1 MIEGQVHAV
10 SRTDI
15 RTVIALAKQRLAET
29 GRSSHPIYK
38 VRVESRSQI
47 FVYHGRLPTPH
58 DTVEEFLIFDRVKG
72 HWELGEREIVRGVN
86 IPT

>member
-1 MIEGQVHAV
+1 MRFHAPTFGLL
-10 SRTDI
+10 SHW
-15 RTVIALAKQRLAET
+15 
-29 GRSSHPIYK
+29 RSSDSQRRDVVHTIYK

-72 HWELGEREIVRGVN
+72 YWELGEREIVRGVN
-86 IPT
+86 SPT